1 MASRPRSDIHI
12 NLPALQKLDTMLQ
25 VRQAPSAE
33 LPGLF
38 GRADSEELEFCF
50 TGNIRQLQGNRVLVC
65 RTGEAGECHPGW
77 LLSVDY
83 SAAR

>member
-38 GRADSEELEFCF
+38 GRPDSEELEFYF

-65 RTGEAGECHPGW
+65 RTGEVGECHPGW